1 MLCAS
6 HIPTTVDFTN
16 ILVNYIEVSQEPV
29 ISTSS
34 TPVPVPTKAM
44 EIRNRTGTS
53 ETASP
58 NRPSPRKGVNL
69 THSPVTSAR
78 SSPRPIT
85 KADEKVVQPA
95 KHYTT
100 AIPRYLVDIDLW
112 PQPTTDESE
121 STMRYQRAV
130 AAVSTQPAPPSLPLF
145 LTKSILNGTTPLKD
159 DSSVLLLP
167 NHTVL
172 NHLAT
177 TNIKQGILATSC
189 TTRYKQKVYV
199 HQHFCYN

>member
-1 MLCAS
+1 
-6 HIPTTVDFTN
+6 
-16 ILVNYIEVSQEPV
+16 
-29 ISTSS
+29 
-34 TPVPVPTKAM
+34 
-44 EIRNRTGTS
+44 
-53 ETASP
+53 
-58 NRPSPRKGVNL
+58 
-69 THSPVTSAR
+69 
-78 SSPRPIT
+78 
-85 KADEKVVQPA
+85 
-95 KHYTT
+95 
-100 AIPRYLVDIDLW
+100 LVDIDLW